1 MELMAVPKRK
11 VNLFTLFLF
20 LNIKHLIAI
29 FRYKFLWLYFFYLC
43 LLMFRIWVCNICN
56 EFCDK

>member
-20 LNIKHLIAI
+20 LNIKHLIAV
-29 FRYKFLWLYFFYLC
+29 FRYTFLC
-43 LLMFRIWVCNICN
+43 LCFFICVC
-56 EFCDK
+56 